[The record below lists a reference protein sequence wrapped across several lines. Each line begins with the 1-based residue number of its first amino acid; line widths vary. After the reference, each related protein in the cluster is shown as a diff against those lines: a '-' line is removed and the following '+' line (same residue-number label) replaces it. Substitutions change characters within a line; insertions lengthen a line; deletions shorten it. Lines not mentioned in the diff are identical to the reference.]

1 MYNFLDEVSYSFL
14 DVINSVDNVVELTT
28 EDYGW
33 SNYRYKSDVFRMAHV
48 ERYTDSKV
56 DVLHITTFPHHWSP
70 EPIFGFDVILTDN
83 NPIGAYMDLSPG
95 LKTYPFDEDVV
106 WDERK
111 PLPEWATVFSDRFIL
126 IKPSSM
132 DELKRFCD
140 WAISKYNWYINDIL
154 HMKETGDYKKI
165 IEIQNNY
172 CEIQS
177 KNPRTYNV
185 LKKKIG
191 EISATYFMENILFPK
206 IKFY

>member
-1 MYNFLDEVSYSFL
+1 
-14 DVINSVDNVVELTT
+14 
-28 EDYGW
+28 
-33 SNYRYKSDVFRMAHV
+33 
-48 ERYTDSKV
+48 
-56 DVLHITTFPHHWSP
+56 
-70 EPIFGFDVILTDN
+70 
-83 NPIGAYMDLSPG
+83 MDLSPG
-95 LKTYPFDEDVV
+95 LKSYPFDEGVS

-132 DELKRFCD
+132 DELKRFCN
-140 WAISKYNWYINDIL
+140 WAISKYSWYINEIL
-154 HMKETGDYKKI
+154 NIKETGDYRKI

-191 EISATYFMENILFPK
+191 EVSATYFMENILFPK

>member
-1 MYNFLDEVSYSFL
+1 MYNLLDDVSYAFL
-14 DVINSVDNVVELTT
+14 DVINSVNSAVELTT

-33 SNYRYKSDVFRMAHV
+33 TNDRFKSDIFRMGHV

-70 EPIFGFDVILTDN
+70 EPIFGFDVIISDN
-83 NPIGAYMDLSPG
+83 KPIGAYMDLSPG
-95 LKTYPFDEDVV
+95 LKNYPFDEGVI

-126 IKPSSM
+126 IKPSSL
-132 DELKRFCD
+132 DELKRFCN
-140 WAISKYNWYINDIL
+140 WSLSKYNWYINEIL
-154 HMKETGDYKKI
+154 TIKEIGDYKKI
-165 IEIQNNY
+165 IQIQNNY
-172 CEIQS
+172 CETQS

-191 EISATYFMENILFPK
+191 ETSATYFMENILFPK